1 MSKNKENFYV
11 KLANRIYDLDQK
23 AFEVTG
29 SNLGR
34 VFGGEREKNISDI
47 VLNITAEK
55 QSYTFRAELAS
66 ISNMIRTIPDKK
78 IKNTLLNEYS
88 AILKDIKKKGNGFN
102 SVEIINEQVAGL
114 NETNFSSGKRS
125 KDDHLIICIS
135 RSHSSAGSD
144 IGFAL
149 AENLKINFYDT
160 DVLKNLMAR
169 MNKEKDLAW
178 LEEKAESDPKYALLL
193 KHADR
198 VRRSKSGHLREFSRF
213 HGLPAADAEF
223 FNISKFLC
231 EIARTEDFVV
241 VGRCADAILANSHI
255 PHVSI
260 YITAPVD
267 IRARHL
273 MQTEQIASYRKAL
286 KAVAKMDA
294 KHEAYYHRYTGRI
307 WGYAGNYD
315 LCLNSSSYGIEESV
329 EVIKRIIKD
338 PQD

>member
-1 MSKNKENFYV
+1 MAKNKDNYYV

-23 AFEVTG
+23 ALDATG
-29 SNLGR
+29 SSLGR
-34 VFGGEREKNISDI
+34 VFSGEREKNIKDI
-47 VLNITAEK
+47 VLNITADK
-55 QSYTFRAELAS
+55 QSYTFRAELAA
-66 ISNMIRTIPDKK
+66 IANMIRTIPEKK
-78 IKNTLLNEYS
+78 TKSALLREYND
-88 AILKDIKKKGNGFN
+88 ILMDIKKKGSGFN

-114 NETNFSSGKRS
+114 NATNFSSGKRS

-149 AENLKINFYDT
+149 ADNLKINFYDT
-160 DVLKNLMAR
+160 DVLKNVMTR
-169 MNKEKDLAW
+169 MNQEKDLEW
-178 LEEKAESDPKYALLL
+178 LEEKDAVFLR
-193 KHADR
+193 HADR
-198 VRRSKSGHLREFSRF
+198 VRKSKSGHLREFSRF
-213 HGLPAADAEF
+213 HGLPSADAEF

-231 EIARTEDFVV
+231 EIAHTEDFVV
-241 VGRCADAILANSHI
+241 VGRCADAILANNHI

-260 YITAPVD
+260 YITAPAD

-273 MQTEQIASYRKAL
+273 MQTEQISSFRKAM
-286 KAVAKMDA
+286 KIIAKTDA